1 MLYETWQEIVKLLN
15 DNPLLLLF
23 LIAALSYPL
32 GRLKIFG
39 VSLGV
44 AAVLFVGLAVGALD
58 PNLKLPEIV
67 YNLGLVVFVYTIG
80 LSSGP
85 GFFASFRGRGVRDNL
100 LVVAL
105 LLLVAATV
113 YFFARAFGVSNTVA
127 AGLFTGALTNTP
139 ALAAALEFL
148 KGSVPPAQ
156 LDAVLAEPVLGYSIA
171 YPMGILGV
179 MVVMVLFT
187 RVWRVNYVED
197 ALRVRDAQTSQQLV
211 TRTLRI
217 TRPEIAGQTIQRLMQ
232 THAWEVVF
240 GRWRHA
246 QRTVLATAQ
255 TELQLDD
262 LISVVGAPEQV
273 ERVRAALGEFSAE
286 ALELDRTEM
295 DYRRI
300 FVSNPQV
307 VGVRLRDLNLP
318 QQFGAL
324 ITRVRRGDVEFLA
337 RDDTTLDLGDRV
349 RVVTRRENMG
359 AVSRFFGDS
368 FKALG
373 EIDVLSFS
381 LGLALG
387 ILIGQ
392 IPIPLP
398 GGIAFK
404 LGTAGGPLV
413 VALLLGTLE
422 RSGPIVWTLP
432 FNANLTLRQI
442 GLILFLA
449 GVGTRAGYAFVST
462 LAQGDG
468 LLLFGAG
475 AALTMGAVAMMMFI
489 GYRVLK
495 IPMNLLLG
503 MVAGMQTNPA
513 LLSFAT
519 EETGNDLPNLGY
531 ATVYPMATILKII
544 LAQALIIFLR

>member
-44 AAVLFVGLAVGALD
+44 AAVLFVGLVIGALD

-67 YNLGLVVFVYTIG
+67 YNFGLVVFVYTIG

-100 LVVAL
+100 LVAAL
-105 LLLVAATV
+105 LLVVAVAV
-113 YFFARAFGVSNTVA
+113 YLFARAFSVSNTVA

-156 LDAVLAEPVLGYSIA
+156 LESVLAEPVLGYSIA

-179 MVVMVLFT
+179 IMMMVLFT

-197 ALRVRDAQTSQQLV
+197 ARRVRQAQTSQQLV
-211 TRTLRI
+211 TRTLRV

-232 THAWEVVF
+232 AHAWEVVF
-240 GRWRHA
+240 GRWKHA
-246 QRTVLATAQ
+246 QGTVLATAT
-255 TELQLDD
+255 TELALDD
-262 LISVVGAPEQV
+262 LVSVVGAPEQV

-387 ILIGQ
+387 ILVGQ

>member
-240 GRWRHA
+240 GRWKHA

-262 LISVVGAPEQV
+262 LVSVVGAPEQV

-359 AVSRFFGDS
+359 AVSHFFGDS

-387 ILIGQ
+387 ILVGQ

-513 LLSFAT
+513 LLGFAT
-519 EETGNDLPNLGY
+519 QETENDLPNLGY

>member
-100 LVVAL
+100 LVAAL
-105 LLLVAATV
+105 LLTVAATV

-240 GRWRHA
+240 GRWKHA

-262 LISVVGAPEQV
+262 LVSVVGAPEQV

-359 AVSRFFGDS
+359 AVSHFFGDS

-387 ILIGQ
+387 ILVGQ

-513 LLSFAT
+513 LLGFAT
-519 EETGNDLPNLGY
+519 QETENDLPNLGY

>member
-1 MLYETWQEIVKLLN
+1 MVKLLN

-240 GRWRHA
+240 GRWKHA

-262 LISVVGAPEQV
+262 LVSVVGAPEQV

-359 AVSRFFGDS
+359 AVSHFFGDS

-387 ILIGQ
+387 ILVGQ

-513 LLSFAT
+513 LLGFAT
-519 EETGNDLPNLGY
+519 QETENDLPNLGY

>member
-100 LVVAL
+100 LVAAL
-105 LLLVAATV
+105 LLTVAAAV

-232 THAWEVVF
+232 THVWEVVF
-240 GRWRHA
+240 GRWKHA

-262 LISVVGAPEQV
+262 LVSVVGAPEQV

-359 AVSRFFGDS
+359 AVSHFFGDS

-513 LLSFAT
+513 LLGFAT
-519 EETGNDLPNLGY
+519 QETENDLPNLGY

>member
-1 MLYETWQEIVKLLN
+1 MLDETWQEIVKLLN

-359 AVSRFFGDS
+359 AVSHFFGDS

-513 LLSFAT
+513 LLGFAT
-519 EETGNDLPNLGY
+519 QETENDLPNLGY

>member
-1 MLYETWQEIVKLLN
+1 MFQTTLQNVTQLLSA
-15 DNPLLLLF
+15 NPLLLLF
-23 LIAALSYPL
+23 VIAALSYPL

-44 AAVLFVGLAVGALD
+44 AAVLFVGLGIGALD

-67 YNLGLVVFVYTIG
+67 YNLGLVIFVYTIG
-80 LSSGP
+80 LSGGP
-85 GFFASFRGRGVRDNL
+85 GFFASFRGKGVRDNL
-100 LVVAL
+100 LVAAAL
-105 LLLVAATV
+105 GAAAAAI
-113 YFFARAFGVSNTVA
+113 YFFARAADVSGPVA

-148 KGSVPPAQ
+148 KGSAPAAQ
-156 LDAVLAEPVLGYSIA
+156 LDAALAEPVLGYSLT
-171 YPMGILGV
+171 YPMGIIGV
-179 MVVMVLFT
+179 IVVLAFFT
-187 RVWRVNYVED
+187 RMWRVNYVAD
-197 ALRVRDAQTSQQLV
+197 AQRVRAAKTSQRLV
-211 TRTLRI
+211 TRTIRV
-217 TRPEIAGQTIQRLMQ
+217 TRPESAGQTIEQLMK
-232 THAWEVVF
+232 ANGWAVLF
-240 GRWRHA
+240 GRWKHA
-246 QRTVLATAQ
+246 DHLALATAA
-255 TELQLDD
+255 TVLRVND
-262 LISVVGAPEQV
+262 LASVIGAPEEV
-273 ERVRAALGEFSAE
+273 ERVRAALGEYDEE

-307 VGVRLRDLNLP
+307 VGVRLRDLNIP

-324 ITRVRRGDVEFLA
+324 ITRIRRGDVEFLA
-337 RDDTTLDLGDRV
+337 RDDMTLELGDRV

-359 AVSRFFGDS
+359 SVSQFFGDS

-387 ILIGQ
+387 ILVGQ

-398 GGIAFK
+398 GGIVFQ

-413 VALLLGTLE
+413 VALILGALE
-422 RSGPIVWTLP
+422 RTGPIVWTLP
-432 FNANLTLRQI
+432 YNANLTLRQI

-462 LAQGDG
+462 LLQGDG
-468 LLLFGAG
+468 LILFGAG
-475 AALTMGAVAMMMFI
+475 AALTMGVTALTLFI
-489 GYRVLK
+489 GYRFLK

-503 MVAGMQTNPA
+503 MIAGMQTNPA
-513 LLSFAT
+513 ILGFAN
-519 EETGNDLPNLGY
+519 EETGGDLPNLGY
-531 ATVYPMATILKII
+531 ATVYPLATIMKII
-544 LAQALIIFLR
+544 LAQVLLVFLR

>member
-1 MLYETWQEIVKLLN
+1 MPQAYLQNIVKLLSE
-15 DNPLLLLF
+15 NPLLLLF
-23 LIAALSYPL
+23 LIAAISYPL

-44 AAVLFVGLAVGALD
+44 AAVLFVGLAFGALD
-58 PNLKLPEIV
+58 PNIKLPEIV
-67 YNLGLVVFVYTIG
+67 YNLGLVIFVYTIG

-85 GFFASFRGRGVRDNL
+85 GFFASFRGKGVRDNV
-100 LVVAL
+100 LVVMMLILAA
-105 LLLVAATV
+105 VAV
-113 YFFARAFGVSNTVA
+113 YFLADVLNVSSTVA
-127 AGLFTGALTNTP
+127 AGMYTGALTNTP
-139 ALAAALEFL
+139 ALAAVLEFL
-148 KGSVPPAQ
+148 KSSVPPEQ
-156 LDAVLAEPVLGYSIA
+156 LDAVLAEPVLGYSVV
-171 YPMGILGV
+171 YPMGFIGVILV
-179 MVVMVLFT
+179 MIFFT
-187 RVWRVNYVED
+187 RVWRVNYAQD
-197 ALRVRDAQTSQQLV
+197 ALRVRAAKTSQQLIA
-211 TRTLRI
+211 RTIRI
-217 TRPEIAGQTIQRLMQ
+217 TESAIAGQTIQQLMQ
-232 THAWEVVF
+232 AQKWDVVF
-240 GRWRHA
+240 GRQKHEN
-246 QRTVLATAQ
+246 TLTLAGAQ
-255 TELQLDD
+255 TELHVND
-262 LISVVGAPEQV
+262 LVSVVGAPEQV
-273 ERVRAALGEFSAE
+273 ERVCAVLGEFSDE

-324 ITRVRRGDVEFLA
+324 VTRVRRGDVEFLA
-337 RDDTTLDLGDRV
+337 REDTTLELGDRV

-368 FKALG
+368 FRAIA

-387 ILIGQ
+387 ILVGQ

-398 GGIAFK
+398 GGITFK

-413 VALLLGTLE
+413 VALILGTLE
-422 RSGPIVWTLP
+422 RTGPIVWTLP
-432 FNANLTLRQI
+432 YNANLTLRQI

-449 GVGTRAGYAFVST
+449 GVGTRAGYAFVTT
-462 LAQGDG
+462 LQQGGG
-468 LLLFGAG
+468 LILFGAG
-475 AALTMGAVAMMMFI
+475 AALTMSIAALMILI

-513 LLSFAT
+513 LLGFAN
-519 EETGNDLPNLGY
+519 EETKNDLPNLGY
-531 ATVYPMATILKII
+531 ATVYPMATIVKII
-544 LAQALIIFLR
+544 LAQVLIVFLR

>member
-44 AAVLFVGLAVGALD
+44 AAVLFVGLAIGALD

-67 YNLGLVVFVYTIG
+67 YNFGLVVFVYTIG

-100 LVVAL
+100 LVAAL
-105 LLLVAATV
+105 LLVVAVAV
-113 YFFARAFGVSNTVA
+113 YLFARAFSVSNTVA

-156 LDAVLAEPVLGYSIA
+156 LESVLAEPVLGYSIA

-179 MVVMVLFT
+179 IMMMVLFT

-197 ALRVRDAQTSQQLV
+197 ARRVRQAQTSQQLV
-211 TRTLRI
+211 TRTLRV

-232 THAWEVVF
+232 AHAWEVVF
-240 GRWRHA
+240 GRWKHA
-246 QRTVLATAQ
+246 QGTVLATAT
-255 TELQLDD
+255 TELALDD
-262 LISVVGAPEQV
+262 LVSVVGAPEQV

-387 ILIGQ
+387 ILVGQ

>member
-1 MLYETWQEIVKLLN
+1 MFQTTLQNVTQLLSA
-15 DNPLLLLF
+15 NPLLLLF
-23 LIAALSYPL
+23 VIAALSYPL

-44 AAVLFVGLAVGALD
+44 AAVLFVGLALGALD

-67 YNLGLVVFVYTIG
+67 YNLGLVIFVYTIG

-85 GFFASFRGRGVRDNL
+85 GFFASFRGKGVRDNG
-100 LVVAL
+100 
-105 LLLVAATV
+105 LVAAMLGVAAAAV
-113 YFFARAFGVSNTVA
+113 YFFARATNVSGA
-127 AGLFTGALTNTP
+127 IASGMFTGALTNTP

-148 KGSVPPAQ
+148 KGSAPPTQ
-156 LDAVLAEPVLGYSIA
+156 LETVLAEPVLGYSLT
-171 YPMGILGV
+171 YPMGILGAL
-179 MVVMVLFT
+179 VVMVFFT
-187 RVWRVNYVED
+187 RVWRVNYVAD
-197 ALRVRDAQTSQQLV
+197 AQRVRAVKTSQQLV
-211 TRTLRI
+211 TRTIRV
-217 TRPEIAGQTIQRLMQ
+217 TRPEIAGQTLAQLMQ
-232 THAWEVVF
+232 ANAWTVLF
-240 GRWRHA
+240 GRWKHEN
-246 QRTVLATAQ
+246 QLALAAAT
-255 TELQLDD
+255 TILRVND
-262 LISVVGAPEQV
+262 LASVIGAPEEV
-273 ERVRAALGEFSAE
+273 ERVRAALGEYSDE

-324 ITRVRRGDVEFLA
+324 ITRIRRGDVEFLA
-337 RDDTTLDLGDRV
+337 RDDTTLELGDRV

-359 AVSRFFGDS
+359 SVSQFFGDS

-387 ILIGQ
+387 ILVGQ

-398 GGIAFK
+398 GGITFK

-413 VALLLGTLE
+413 VALILGALE
-422 RSGPIVWTLP
+422 RTGPIVWTLP
-432 FNANLTLRQI
+432 YNANLTLRQI

-462 LAQGDG
+462 LMQGNG
-468 LLLFGAG
+468 LMLFGAG
-475 AALTMGAVAMMMFI
+475 AALTMGVVALMLLI
-489 GYRVLK
+489 GYRILK

-503 MVAGMQTNPA
+503 MIAGMQTNPA
-513 LLSFAT
+513 ILSFANQET
-519 EETGNDLPNLGY
+519 ENDLPNLGY
-531 ATVYPMATILKII
+531 ATVYPLATILKII
-544 LAQALIIFLR
+544 LAQALLVFLR